1 MGMAACSTNWTCDEP
16 IVNSPST
23 LVITTSWVCGG
34 RTCIS
39 LTCASPLASAPPH
52 KPVSVLQTRFAT
64 CISKTAITSL
74 ITLMTC
80 GVSSPERASAGFSAL
95 RSLLQELGLDEAYE
109 KAVSPTTRL
118 TFIGLEV
125 DTIAMTVSVPEDKL
139 CDLESILNKW
149 QNKRRCTKR
158 QLQSLIGK
166 LSFVA
171 TCIPPG
177 RIFMSR
183 LLQMLRLLYRQHHHA
198 HLTQNFRKDIQWWQ
212 TFLRSYNGISLIL
225 EDNTTPVPDA
235 IVASDACL
243 TGCGGID
250 TPKLSEEDKEASE
263 GEITIGGCCYVLKTN
278 GFYLKWVRDVCDTA
292 IMLTEH
298 HNSSHIAYVKCKV
311 NVASLGVRQIQKR
324 VQTYGFTRDVQIQL
338 YGARVK
344 VAQGSDAVKELT
356 YHYVSDEE
364 NGEND
369 NKGKWIGTLKES
381 SCKQFKG
388 KLKESFSCKQ
398 FKGMLKESFSCK
410 QFKGTLK
417 ESFSCKQFKGK
428 LKESFSCKQIKGKLK
443 ESFSCKQ
450 FKGKSR
456 SFPFPRKIKESFF
469 HAKGTYKLENY
480 GCHECDELQSNRKWE
495 TFMAIYTFLDAGENG
510 ENITYWRSSD
520 TNVSADYNE
529 DEISFLVKTVQ
540 IADIKPNRPPTVDKG
555 TPTRMP
561 GPVKLAATPEP
572 VKITDSVPA
581 ATVVL

>member
-23 LVITTSWVCGG
+23 LVITTSWVCGEDMYFIDMRLPFG
-34 RTCIS
+34 LR
-39 LTCASPLASAPPH
+39 SAP
-52 KPVSVLQTRFAT
+52 QACQR
-64 CISKTAITSL
+64 ITDAVRYMHL
-74 ITLMTC
+74 RDGYHLVNYLDDFC

-243 TGCGGID
+243 TGCGGVSGHEYFHRTFPISITSNSSMKIHHLELLTVLICCRTWAPLWSRKTVHIYCD
-250 TPKLSEEDKEASE
+250 NIASVYVINGSRSKDGYLNACARALWFLQATQDFKLFTLVAW
-263 GEITIGGCCYVLKTN
+263 TIGCRINSPAGIYTN
-278 GFYLKWVRDVCDTA
+278 A
-292 IMLTEH
+292 TER
-298 HNSSHIAYVKCKV
+298 NSS
-311 NVASLGVRQIQKR
+311 
-324 VQTYGFTRDVQIQL
+324 
-338 YGARVK
+338 
-344 VAQGSDAVKELT
+344 
-356 YHYVSDEE
+356 
-364 NGEND
+364 
-369 NKGKWIGTLKES
+369 
-381 SCKQFKG
+381 
-388 KLKESFSCKQ
+388 
-398 FKGMLKESFSCK
+398 
-410 QFKGTLK
+410 
-417 ESFSCKQFKGK
+417 
-428 LKESFSCKQIKGKLK
+428 
-443 ESFSCKQ
+443 
-450 FKGKSR
+450 
-456 SFPFPRKIKESFF
+456 P
-469 HAKGTYKLENY
+469 
-480 GCHECDELQSNRKWE
+480 
-495 TFMAIYTFLDAGENG
+495 
-510 ENITYWRSSD
+510 
-520 TNVSADYNE
+520 
-529 DEISFLVKTVQ
+529 
-540 IADIKPNRPPTVDKG
+540 
-555 TPTRMP
+555 
-561 GPVKLAATPEP
+561 
-572 VKITDSVPA
+572 
-581 ATVVL
+581 